1 MKGAF
6 ESDLIYFS
14 PTSRL
19 LYQLLIYPIVSIGFL
34 GNMGVVIRLFLIPT
48 KTCLKPFY
56 RASLVSLAL
65 SDLLLLGT
73 TGPNLLSTL
82 SSRTVLWSLEEWACM
97 VLPFLQTAAVLVAS
111 LILAG
116 IAIDR
121 FTAFKRKISITRGPG
136 WIPTASYVLLVWSVA
151 AGAAYPVLDLYK
163 PQSLQI
169 INNSTIYRGSL
180 CVNDREKAK
189 TAYIAIFIVIFLPL
203 TVVFLAVHVLLALS
217 INQRRTPGDSSRS
230 ETNFSSENSTGYREN
245 ASELQKNKNASVF
258 HSKILFIASTNL
270 SRQRSGIPKC
280 RVPLPAHA
288 QRKKRT
294 VRVILLLILV
304 FVVCRLP
311 QWIFLLLK
319 TLVVTKG
326 GMWWHLQVVL
336 STLALFNAAI
346 HPFLY
351 AFLNEALS
359 IAHWARLICSR
370 NRKSID
376 IENTDSRVNN
386 RNFEQ
391 IKVPRGP
398 YAP

>member
-230 ETNFSSENSTGYREN
+230 ETNFSSENST
-245 ASELQKNKNASVF
+245 
-258 HSKILFIASTNL
+258 ASTNL